1 MKIMIKN
8 ADNTQ
13 ASGWCIRE
21 LKREGYPEGS
31 IIENA
36 RYNESNK
43 SFTWN
48 NSVAWLNETCIIIK
62 Q

>member
-1 MKIMIKN
+1 MKIKIKN

-13 ASGWCIRE
+13 ASNWSIWE

-43 SFTWN
+43 SFTWSN
-48 NSVAWLNETCIIIK
+48 CVAWLNETCIV
-62 Q
+62 